1 MNKLVSI
8 RSILVVILG
17 LMSSLTSA
25 RTVSDLDAVHKAAE
39 QRTLVMRIAKDHLQ
53 MAANVDFQ
61 SAKTDL
67 EANIEEFE
75 FLLGQLEHNSPS
87 SVINQRVLDIKE
99 QWQSF
104 RSAALQTPNTDS
116 ALTLMEESTEMLLST
131 HMLLRDWQA
140 RLPHHYGNRIDMA
153 QEQSMLS
160 ERINVLYLGQYIGV
174 DADWIEEEMNHTVA
188 AYEAGMEALRLDS
201 RDAAVDPLIVAQLSS
216 NWDYAKL
223 GLEQFS
229 SGKYVPVV
237 MSVTL
242 NSMVQQTNTLADA
255 YHIRDRIA
263 MNGGRVLAESSLAAN
278 LPH

>member
-8 RSILVVILG
+8 RSFLVVILG
-17 LMSSLTSA
+17 LTSTLVSA
-25 RTVSDLDAVHKAAE
+25 RTISDLDAVHKAAE
-39 QRTLVMRIAKDHLQ
+39 QRTLVMRITRDHLQ

-61 SAKTDL
+61 TAKTDL
-67 EANIEEFE
+67 EANLETFE
-75 FLLGQLEHNSPS
+75 FLLGQLEHNSPNS
-87 SVINQRVLDIKE
+87 AINRRVLAIKQ

-104 RSAALQTPNTDS
+104 RSAAQAKPGADSSLALIEESNELLLNTDM
-116 ALTLMEESTEMLLST
+116 LM
-131 HMLLRDWQA
+131 RDWQA
-140 RLPHHYGNRIDMA
+140 RLPHNYGHQIDMA
-153 QEQSMLS
+153 QQQSMLS
-160 ERINVLYLGQYIGV
+160 ERINVLYLAKYIDV
-174 DADWIEEEMNHTVA
+174 DADWIEEEMGHTVA
-188 AYEAGMEALRLDS
+188 AYEAGMDALRIDS
-201 RDAAVDPLIVAQLSS
+201 KDTAVDPLIVAQLSS

-229 SGKYVPVV
+229 TGKYVPVV

-278 LPH
+278 MSH